1 MALVKIQQQLK
12 KTWNLYSFNA
22 AKVMIFFYNKN
33 ILKVFWNI
41 MCSFFGYI
49 EVGGVAEYLIFLL
62 ILYFLV
68 TVK

>member
-1 MALVKIQQQLK
+1 
-12 KTWNLYSFNA
+12 
-22 AKVMIFFYNKN
+22 
-33 ILKVFWNI
+33 